1 MAKLITAPDEYL
13 PGRDEVSIFLAGGI
27 TGCPKW
33 QKEVYEGLK
42 SILNLVVYNPRRD
55 DFDIGNKDMSKEQ
68 IRWEHKYLNQADMI
82 SIWFP
87 DCKDSVCPI
96 TLYELGYWV
105 NTDKEIIVGAE
116 EDYDRLLDLKVQL
129 DLAGY
134 KGEIEYSSVDEFISD
149 VRSNITEIQLRKPRS

>member
-1 MAKLITAPDEYL
+1 M
-13 PGRDEVSIFLAGGI
+13 
-27 TGCPKW
+27 
-33 QKEVYEGLK
+33 
-42 SILNLVVYNPRRD
+42 VYNPRRD

-82 SIWFP
+82 SFWFP